1 MCAPGSLYEC
11 EQEWLDFW
19 EQEDKKNTDKTFY
32 NKNSVD
38 WDYYSGLPN
47 PKFYESK

>member
-1 MCAPGSLYEC
+1 MCAQGSLYEC

-19 EQEDKKNTDKTFY
+19 KQEEKNKLNKKFY
-32 NKNSVD
+32 NKNSDD

-47 PKFYESK
+47 PRFYEL

>member
-1 MCAPGSLYEC
+1 MCAQGSLYEC

-19 EQEDKKNTDKTFY
+19 EQEEKKNTDKTFY